1 MGESKLDCW
10 CPPSGTSKFT
20 NGEGVG
26 LKSRTKFLGSWAS
39 NLGVAVGVRGDA
51 DSRLLCPES
60 VSRPG
65 GLPPDPAAACWGCV
79 RFGAIDVALESNPDL
94 DCASSLRYSSSTTS
108 TTSTLGLD
116 AFLAVPLESFDF
128 VDTFDRSS
136 LITFGRPNHDLSDP
150 RELGLDPFAS
160 SSLIFAAL
168 AGVDVLLFLC
178 ADNSVSG
185 GVSGPSLFRLSCD
198 PLAPFASKL
207 SLDPLGLFAFK
218 LSCDPLALCASIS
231 VGSGVYT
238 SGLFR
243 STLLYTASLLCALL
257 KLGYGKLSLLAPG
270 ADAVL
275 DSSGTR
281 SAIDALGSDSTLISP
296 PFSFSFSFSRL
307 RLRTGS
313 PVSGSIGRGL
323 EERGFLG
330 LLGSRSRF
338 SRVRRSEG
346 RSLGS
351 MADSAARDDDIMS
364 VGCVASV
371 IERPGCGGSGRR
383 LGGAG
388 CGSCGAHG
396 LPLCAVMK
404 HSRWWMS
411 GR

>member
-1 MGESKLDCW
+1 M
-10 CPPSGTSKFT
+10 
-20 NGEGVG
+20 G
-26 LKSRTKFLGSWAS
+26 LKSRAKFLGSCAS

-65 GLPPDPAAACWGCV
+65 GRPPDPAATCWGCV

-94 DCASSLRYSSSTTS
+94 DCPSSLRYSSSTIS
-108 TTSTLGLD
+108 TTSTLGFD
-116 AFLAVPLESFDF
+116 DFLAVPLDSFDF
-128 VDTFDRSS
+128 VDTLDRSS
-136 LITFGRPNHDLSDP
+136 FTTFGRPNHDLSDP
-150 RELGLDPFAS
+150 RELDLDPLAS

-185 GVSGPSLFRLSCD
+185 GVGGPSLFRLSCD
-198 PLAPFASKL
+198 PL
-207 SLDPLGLFAFK
+207 GLFTFK

-243 STLLYTASLLCALL
+243 STRLYTASLLCALL

-275 DSSGTR
+275 DSSGTK
-281 SAIDALGSDSTLISP
+281 SAIDTLGSDSAFISP
-296 PFSFSFSFSRL
+296 SPSFFSSFSRL
-307 RLRTGS
+307 RRRTGR
-313 PVSGSIGRGL
+313 PVSGSMGRGL

-338 SRVRRSEG
+338 SRARRSEG
-346 RSLGS
+346 RSLG
-351 MADSAARDDDIMS
+351 DSAARDDGIMF
-364 VGCVASV
+364 GRGVASV
-371 IERPGCGGSGRR
+371 GSDVCGGSGRR

-388 CGSCGAHG
+388 CSSGGAHG
-396 LPLCAVMK
+396 LLGWAVMELLVRCVVV
-404 HSRWWMS
+404 RWWMS
-411 GR
+411 DR

>member
-1 MGESKLDCW
+1 M
-10 CPPSGTSKFT
+10 
-20 NGEGVG
+20 G
-26 LKSRTKFLGSWAS
+26 LKSRAKFLGSCAS

-65 GLPPDPAAACWGCV
+65 GRPPDPAATCWGCV
-79 RFGAIDVALESNPDL
+79 RFGAIDVAFESNPDL
-94 DCASSLRYSSSTTS
+94 DCPSSLRYSSSTTS

-116 AFLAVPLESFDF
+116 DFLAVPLDSLDF
-128 VDTFDRSS
+128 VDTLDRSS
-136 LITFGRPNHDLSDP
+136 LTTFGRPNHDLSDP
-150 RELGLDPFAS
+150 RELDLDPLAS

-168 AGVDVLLFLC
+168 AGVEVLLFLC

-198 PLAPFASKL
+198 PL
-207 SLDPLGLFAFK
+207 GLFPFR

-243 STLLYTASLLCALL
+243 STRLYTASLLCALL

-281 SAIDALGSDSTLISP
+281 SAIDAPGSDSASISASF
-296 PFSFSFSFSRL
+296 FSSFSRL
-307 RLRTGS
+307 RRRTGS
-313 PVSGSIGRGL
+313 PVSGSMGRGL

-338 SRVRRSEG
+338 SRARRSEG
-346 RSLGS
+346 RSLGEVV
-351 MADSAARDDDIMS
+351 ASAARDDGIMS
-364 VGCVASV
+364 EGGVASV
-371 IERPGCGGSGRR
+371 GMGWCGGSGRR

-388 CGSCGAHG
+388 CGSGGAHG
-396 LPLCAVMK
+396 LLGVGGYGAGEVGCEVVDERQVK
-404 HSRWWMS
+404 L
-411 GR
+411 